1 MKQVQTDW
9 DEFHLTLI
17 RNFKQMNQTHF
28 KDDLTNFNLITLLG
42 PTATGKTK
50 LAAFLAKELNGEIIS
65 ADSRQVYKFMD
76 IGTGKDLSDYIVD
89 NINVPY
95 HLINIAEPTEEY
107 NLYRF
112 KTDFYQAFQKIKAVQ
127 KLPFLVGGTGMYLSA
142 ILQNY
147 KLRKADLS
155 QNRIEELENY
165 SEEILRGILLGIK
178 PKQHNITDLI
188 TKERIIK
195 AILIEEANQFEN
207 IQSINPISSLN
218 IGIKLERNEIKRRIT
233 KRLKKR
239 LDEGMIDEIKNL
251 LDMGI
256 SHKLLSFFGLEYKF
270 ISQYLRNELNYND
283 MYQKLNSSIHS
294 FAKRQMTWYRK
305 MEREGVIINW
315 FDGKDYNAV
324 LIFIKERMEKNAKP
338 SG

>member
-1 MKQVQTDW
+1 M
-9 DEFHLTLI
+9 L
-17 RNFKQMNQTHF
+17 QTHH
-28 KDDLTNFNLITLLG
+28 KDELTNFNLITLLG

-89 NINVPY
+89 NVNVLY

-112 KTDFYQAFQKIKAVQ
+112 KSEFYQAFEKIKDAQ

-155 QNRIEELENY
+155 QNRIKELENY
-165 SEEILRGILLGIK
+165 SEEKLRGILLSIK

-195 AILIEEANQFEN
+195 AILIEEANQLEN
-207 IQSINPISSLN
+207 IQSIYSISSLN
-218 IGIKLERNEIKRRIT
+218 IGIKLERNQIKRRIT
-233 KRLKKR
+233 DRLKKR
-239 LDEGMIDEIKNL
+239 LDEGMIEEVKNL

-256 SHKLLSFFGLEYKF
+256 SHNKLSLFGLEYKF
-270 ISQYLRNELNYND
+270 ISQYLLGELNYND
-283 MYQKLNSSIHS
+283 TYQKLNSAIHS
-294 FAKRQMTWYRK
+294 FAKRQMTWFRK
-305 MEREGVIINW
+305 MEREGVSINW
-315 FDGKDYNAV
+315 FDGKDYHAV
-324 LIFIKERMEKNAKP
+324 LSFIEERMEKNAKP
-338 SG
+338 SC

>member
-1 MKQVQTDW
+1 MEQSHLI
-9 DEFHLTLI
+9 DELA
-17 RNFKQMNQTHF
+17 
-28 KDDLTNFNLITLLG
+28 NFNLVTLLG

-112 KTDFYQAFQKIKAVQ
+112 KSDFYQAFE
-127 KLPFLVGGTGMYLSA
+127 KLTASGKLSFLVGGTGMYLSA

-155 QNRIEELENY
+155 NNRISELENY
-165 SEEILRGILLGIK
+165 SEEKLRGILLSIK
-178 PKQHNITDLI
+178 PKQHNITDLVS
-188 TKERIIK
+188 KKRIIK

-207 IQSINPISSLN
+207 SQSKNSISSLN
-218 IGIKLERNEIKRRIT
+218 IGMKLERFEIKKRIT
-233 KRLKKR
+233 ARLKKR
-239 LDEGMIDEIKNL
+239 LDEGMLDEVNNL
-251 LDMGI
+251 LEMGI
-256 SHKLLSFFGLEYKF
+256 THNKLSFFGLEYKF
-270 ISQYLRNELNYND
+270 ISQYLQGELNYND
-283 MYQKLNSSIHS
+283 MYQKLNSAIHS
-294 FAKRQMTWYRK
+294 FAKRQMTWFRK
-305 MEREGVIINW
+305 MEREGVNISW
-315 FDGKDYNAV
+315 FDGKDYDAV
-324 LIFIKERMEKNAKP
+324 LSFIRERMEKNAKP

>member
-1 MKQVQTDW
+1 MELPHLK
-9 DEFHLTLI
+9 DEP
-17 RNFKQMNQTHF
+17 
-28 KDDLTNFNLITLLG
+28 TNFNLVALLG
-42 PTATGKTK
+42 ATATGKTK

-65 ADSRQVYKFMD
+65 ADSRQVYKYMD

-89 NINVPY
+89 IINVPY

-112 KTDFYQAFQKIKAVQ
+112 KSDFYQSFEKIKTAG
-127 KLPFLVGGTGMYLSA
+127 KMPFLVGGTGMYLSA

-155 QNRIEELENY
+155 QKRIEELENC
-165 SEEILRGILLGIK
+165 SEEKLREILLNIK

-207 IQSINPISSLN
+207 IQSQNPISSLN
-218 IGIKLERNEIKRRIT
+218 IGINLERNEIKRRIT
-233 KRLKKR
+233 IRLKKR
-239 LDEGMIDEIKNL
+239 LDEGMIDEVKNL
-251 LDMGI
+251 SDMGI
-256 SHKLLSFFGLEYKF
+256 THNKLSFFGLEYKF
-270 ISQYLRNELNYND
+270 ISQHLRGELNYND
-283 MYQKLNSSIHS
+283 MYQKLNSAIHS
-294 FAKRQMTWYRK
+294 FAKRQMTWFRK
-305 MEREGVIINW
+305 MERESVNINW

-324 LIFIKERMEKNAKP
+324 LSFIKERMEKNAKP
-338 SG
+338 FD

>member
-1 MKQVQTDW
+1 MERTHLK
-9 DEFHLTLI
+9 DE
-17 RNFKQMNQTHF
+17 
-28 KDDLTNFNLITLLG
+28 LTNFNLITLLG

-50 LAAFLAKELNGEIIS
+50 LSAFLAKELNGEIIS

-89 NINVPY
+89 NINVPH
-95 HLINIAEPTEEY
+95 HLINIAEPKEEY

-112 KTDFYQAFQKIKAVQ
+112 KSDFYQAFEKIKDAQ
-127 KLPFLVGGTGMYLSA
+127 KLPLLVGGTGMYLSA

-147 KLRKADLS
+147 NLRKADLS

-165 SEEILRGILLGIK
+165 SEEELRKILLSIK

-195 AILIEEANQFEN
+195 SILIEEANQFEN
-207 IQSINPISSLN
+207 IQSANPISSFN
-218 IGIKLERNEIKRRIT
+218 IGIKLEHNEIKRRIT
-233 KRLKKR
+233 DRLKKR
-239 LDEGMIDEIKNL
+239 LDEGMIDEVKNL

-256 SHKLLSFFGLEYKF
+256 SHNKLSFFGLEYKF
-270 ISQYLRNELNYND
+270 ISQYLRGELNYND
-283 MYQKLNSSIHS
+283 MYQKLNSAIHS
-294 FAKRQMTWYRK
+294 FAKRQMTWFRK
-305 MEREGVIINW
+305 MEREGVKINW

-324 LIFIKERMEKNAKP
+324 LSFIKLRMEKNAKL
-338 SG
+338 SC

>member
-1 MKQVQTDW
+1 MEQAHLK
-9 DEFHLTLI
+9 DE
-17 RNFKQMNQTHF
+17 
-28 KDDLTNFNLITLLG
+28 LTNFNLITLLG

-89 NINVPY
+89 NFNVPY

-112 KTDFYQAFQKIKAVQ
+112 KSDFYLAYGNIKATQ

-147 KLRKADLS
+147 KLRKANLS

-165 SEEILRGILLGIK
+165 SEKKLQAILLRIK
-178 PKQHNITDLI
+178 PEQHNITDLI

-195 AILIEEANQFEN
+195 AILIEEANKFKN
-207 IQSINPISSLN
+207 IQSINSISSFN
-218 IGIKLERNEIKRRIT
+218 IGIKLDRNQIKRQIT
-233 KRLKKR
+233 DRLKKR

-256 SHKLLSFFGLEYKF
+256 SHDKLSFFGLEYKF
-270 ISQYLRNELNYND
+270 ISQYLRGELNYND
-283 MYQKLNSSIHS
+283 MYQKLNSAIHS
-294 FAKRQMTWYRK
+294 FAKRQMTWFRK
-305 MEREGVIINW
+305 MEREGVNINW
-315 FDGKDYNAV
+315 FDGKDYNVV
-324 LIFIKERMEKNAKP
+324 LSFIKERMEKNAKP

>member
-1 MKQVQTDW
+1 MVQTHLK
-9 DEFHLTLI
+9 DE
-17 RNFKQMNQTHF
+17 
-28 KDDLTNFNLITLLG
+28 LTNFNLITLLG
-42 PTATGKTK
+42 PTATGKTR
-50 LAAFLAKELNGEIIS
+50 LAAFLAKDLNGEIIS
-65 ADSRQVYKFMD
+65 ADSRQVYKFID

-89 NINVPY
+89 NFNVPY

-112 KTDFYQAFQKIKAVQ
+112 KSDFYTAFEKIKTVQ

-155 QNRIEELENY
+155 QNRIEELEDY
-165 SEEILRGILLGIK
+165 SEEKLREILLSIK

-188 TKERIIK
+188 NSERIIK
-195 AILIEEANQFEN
+195 AILIEEANQIEN

-218 IGIKLERNEIKRRIT
+218 IGIKLERNEIKKRIT
-233 KRLKKR
+233 DRLKKR
-239 LDEGMIDEIKNL
+239 LEEEMIDEIKNL

-256 SHKLLSFFGLEYKF
+256 SHNKLSFFGLEYKF
-270 ISQYLRNELNYND
+270 ISQYLRDELNYND
-283 MYQKLNSSIHS
+283 MYQKLNSAIHS
-294 FAKRQMTWYRK
+294 FAKRQMTWFRK
-305 MEREGVIINW
+305 MERAGVNINW

-324 LIFIKERMEKNAKP
+324 LSFIKVRMEKNAKP

>member
-1 MKQVQTDW
+1 MEQAHLK
-9 DEFHLTLI
+9 DE
-17 RNFKQMNQTHF
+17 
-28 KDDLTNFNLITLLG
+28 LTNFNLITLLG

-50 LAAFLAKELNGEIIS
+50 LAAFLAKELIGEIIS

-89 NINVPY
+89 NFNIPY

-112 KTDFYQAFQKIKAVQ
+112 KSDFYQAYERIKAAQ

-165 SEEILRGILLGIK
+165 SEEKLREILLSIK
-178 PKQHNITDLI
+178 SKQHNLTDLI

-195 AILIEEANQFEN
+195 AILIEEANQFEH
-207 IQSINPISSLN
+207 IRSINSISSLN
-218 IGIKLERNEIKRRIT
+218 IGIKLDRNQIKRQIT
-233 KRLKKR
+233 DRLKKR

-256 SHKLLSFFGLEYKF
+256 SHNKLSFFGLEYKF
-270 ISQYLRNELNYND
+270 ISQYLRGELNYND
-283 MYQKLNSSIHS
+283 MYQKLNSAIHS
-294 FAKRQMTWYRK
+294 FAKRQMTWFRK
-305 MEREGVIINW
+305 MEREGVKINW
-315 FDGKDYNAV
+315 FDGKDYHAV
-324 LIFIKERMEKNAKP
+324 LSFIKERMEKNAKP
-338 SG
+338 SC

>member
-1 MKQVQTDW
+1 MELPHLK
-9 DEFHLTLI
+9 DEP
-17 RNFKQMNQTHF
+17 
-28 KDDLTNFNLITLLG
+28 TNFNLVALLG
-42 PTATGKTK
+42 ATATGKTK

-65 ADSRQVYKFMD
+65 ADSRQVYKYMD

-89 NINVPY
+89 IINVPY

-112 KTDFYQAFQKIKAVQ
+112 KSDFYQSFEKIKTAG
-127 KLPFLVGGTGMYLSA
+127 KMPFLVGGTGMYLSA

-155 QNRIEELENY
+155 QKRIEELENC
-165 SEEILRGILLGIK
+165 SEEKLREILLNIK

-207 IQSINPISSLN
+207 IQSQNPISSLN
-218 IGIKLERNEIKRRIT
+218 IGINLERNEIKRRIT
-233 KRLKKR
+233 IRLKKR
-239 LDEGMIDEIKNL
+239 LDEGMIDEVKNL
-251 LDMGI
+251 SDMGI
-256 SHKLLSFFGLEYKF
+256 THNKLSFFGLEYKF
-270 ISQYLRNELNYND
+270 ISQHLRGELNYND
-283 MYQKLNSSIHS
+283 MYQKLNSAIHS
-294 FAKRQMTWYRK
+294 FAKRQMTWFRK
-305 MEREGVIINW
+305 MEREGVNINW

-324 LIFIKERMEKNAKP
+324 LSFIKERMEKNAKP
-338 SG
+338 FD

>member
-1 MKQVQTDW
+1 M
-9 DEFHLTLI
+9 E
-17 RNFKQMNQTHF
+17 QTHL
-28 KDDLTNFNLITLLG
+28 KDELTNFNLITLLG

-76 IGTGKDLSDYIVD
+76 VGTGKDLSDYIVD

-95 HLINIAEPTEEY
+95 HLINITEPTEEY

-112 KTDFYQAFQKIKAVQ
+112 KSDFYQAFEKIKAAQ

-165 SEEILRGILLGIK
+165 SDEKLRKILRRIK

-233 KRLKKR
+233 DRLKKR

-256 SHKLLSFFGLEYKF
+256 SHNKLSFFGLEYKF
-270 ISQYLRNELNYND
+270 ISQYLRGELNYND
-283 MYQKLNSSIHS
+283 MYQKLNSAIHS
-294 FAKRQMTWYRK
+294 FAKRQMTWFRK
-305 MEREGVIINW
+305 MERDGVNINW
-315 FDGKDYNAV
+315 FDGKDYHAV
-324 LIFIKERMEKNAKP
+324 LSFIKERLEKNAKP

>member
-1 MKQVQTDW
+1 MEHTHLK
-9 DEFHLTLI
+9 DE
-17 RNFKQMNQTHF
+17 
-28 KDDLTNFNLITLLG
+28 LTNFNLITLLG

-89 NINVPY
+89 NVNVLY
-95 HLINIAEPTEEY
+95 HLINIADPTEEY

-112 KTDFYQAFQKIKAVQ
+112 KTDFYLAFEKIKTAQ

-165 SEEILRGILLGIK
+165 SEEKLREILQSIK

-188 TKERIIK
+188 TKDRILK

-207 IQSINPISSLN
+207 IQSINPISSFN
-218 IGIKLERNEIKRRIT
+218 IGITLERNEIKRRIT
-233 KRLKKR
+233 ERLKKR
-239 LDEGMIDEIKNL
+239 MDEGMIDEIKNL
-251 LDMGI
+251 LDIGI
-256 SHKLLSFFGLEYKF
+256 SHNKLSFFGLEYKF
-270 ISQYLRNELNYND
+270 ISQYLRDELNYND
-283 MYQKLNSSIHS
+283 MYQKLNSAIHS
-294 FAKRQMTWYRK
+294 FAKRQMTWFRK
-305 MEREGVIINW
+305 MEREGVNINW
-315 FDGKDYNAV
+315 FDGKDYHVV
-324 LIFIKERMEKNAKP
+324 LSFIKERIEKNANP
-338 SG
+338 SS

>member
-1 MKQVQTDW
+1 MEHTYHK
-9 DEFHLTLI
+9 DE
-17 RNFKQMNQTHF
+17 
-28 KDDLTNFNLITLLG
+28 LTNFNLVTLLG

-65 ADSRQVYKFMD
+65 ADSRQVYKFMN

-112 KTDFYQAFQKIKAVQ
+112 KSDFYHTFEKIKASG

-155 QNRIEELENY
+155 QNRIRGLENN
-165 SEEILRGILLGIK
+165 SEEKLRGILLSIK

-195 AILIEEANQFEN
+195 AIFIEEASQFEN
-207 IQSINPISSLN
+207 IQSVKSISSLN

-233 KRLKKR
+233 DRLKKR
-239 LDEGMIDEIKNL
+239 LDEGMIDEVKNL
-251 LDMGI
+251 LDVGI
-256 SHKLLSFFGLEYKF
+256 THKKLSFFGLEYKF
-270 ISQYLRNELNYND
+270 ISQHLQGELNYND
-283 MYQKLNSSIHS
+283 MYQKLNIAIHS
-294 FAKRQMTWYRK
+294 FAKRQMTWFRK
-305 MEREGVIINW
+305 MEREGVNINW
-315 FDGKDYNAV
+315 FDGSDYNAV
-324 LIFIKERMEKNAKP
+324 LSFIKQRMVKNAKP

>member
-1 MKQVQTDW
+1 MELPHLK
-9 DEFHLTLI
+9 DEP
-17 RNFKQMNQTHF
+17 
-28 KDDLTNFNLITLLG
+28 TNFNLVALLG
-42 PTATGKTK
+42 ATATGKTK

-65 ADSRQVYKFMD
+65 ADSRQVYKYMD

-89 NINVPY
+89 IINVPY

-112 KTDFYQAFQKIKAVQ
+112 KSDFYQSFEKIKTAG
-127 KLPFLVGGTGMYLSA
+127 KMPFLVGGTGMYLSA

-155 QNRIEELENY
+155 QNRIEELENC
-165 SEEILRGILLGIK
+165 SEEKLREILLNIK

-207 IQSINPISSLN
+207 IQSQNPISSLN

-233 KRLKKR
+233 NRLKKR
-239 LDEGMIDEIKNL
+239 LDEGMIDEVKNL
-251 LDMGI
+251 SDMGI
-256 SHKLLSFFGLEYKF
+256 THNKLSFFGLEYKF
-270 ISQYLRNELNYND
+270 ISQHLRGELNYND
-283 MYQKLNSSIHS
+283 MYQKLNSAIHS
-294 FAKRQMTWYRK
+294 FAKRQMTWFRK
-305 MEREGVIINW
+305 MERESVNINW

-324 LIFIKERMEKNAKP
+324 LSFIKERMEKNAKP
-338 SG
+338 FD

>member
-1 MKQVQTDW
+1 MELPHLK
-9 DEFHLTLI
+9 DEP
-17 RNFKQMNQTHF
+17 
-28 KDDLTNFNLITLLG
+28 TNFNLVALLG
-42 PTATGKTK
+42 ATATGKTK

-65 ADSRQVYKFMD
+65 ADSRQVYKYMD

-89 NINVPY
+89 IINVPY

-112 KTDFYQAFQKIKAVQ
+112 KSDFYQSFEKIKTAG
-127 KLPFLVGGTGMYLSA
+127 KMPFLVGGTGMYLSA

-155 QNRIEELENY
+155 QNRIEELENC
-165 SEEILRGILLGIK
+165 SEEKLREILLNIK

-207 IQSINPISSLN
+207 IQSQNPISSLN

-233 KRLKKR
+233 NRLKKR
-239 LDEGMIDEIKNL
+239 LDEGMIDEVKNL
-251 LDMGI
+251 SDMGI
-256 SHKLLSFFGLEYKF
+256 THNKLSFFGLEYKF
-270 ISQYLRNELNYND
+270 ISQHLRGELNYND
-283 MYQKLNSSIHS
+283 MYQKLNSAIHS
-294 FAKRQMTWYRK
+294 FAKRQMTWFRK
-305 MEREGVIINW
+305 MEREGVNINW

-324 LIFIKERMEKNAKP
+324 LSFIKERMEKNAKP
-338 SG
+338 FD